1 MLLVV
6 PFLIVKSTPQM
17 ARCVIISTPGHFKVM
32 KNDDSTTISSH

>member
-17 ARCVIISTPGHFKVM
+17 ARCVIITPGHFKVM